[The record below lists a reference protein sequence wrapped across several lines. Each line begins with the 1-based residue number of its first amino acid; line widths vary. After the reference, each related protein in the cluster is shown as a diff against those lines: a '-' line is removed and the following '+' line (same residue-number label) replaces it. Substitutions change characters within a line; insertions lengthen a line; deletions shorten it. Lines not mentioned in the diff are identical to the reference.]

1 MLIEGGCV
9 MSDRFKGKVAAVNG
23 ATGGIDVRR
32 SSGFPADGTNVALI
46 DLPGTAI
53 EETISAM
60 E

>member
-1 MLIEGGCV
+1 